1 MRPGAASCRTAD
13 PARHC
18 CVLLRMP
25 MQLVPPSS
33 SHPLELWRVSVHFA
47 PAFASRPSCVLVL
60 VVLASWMLLPILA
73 AAGLKPYIPGPQ
85 TMNRKPCTSCLAL
98 PCLALPCLGLPWLAL
113 PCLGYAFFLNVRVLR
128 ARRER
133 GEAPVGGAA
142 AACK

>member
-1 MRPGAASCRTAD
+1 MPFLAFARSFSMRLRVLELRLAAQPD

-98 PCLALPCLGLPWLAL
+98 PCLVLPCLVLSCLAL
-113 PCLGYAFFLNVRVLR
+113 SEYIGCLIG
-128 ARRER
+128 
-133 GEAPVGGAA
+133 
-142 AACK
+142 